1 MENFDNLGLPKPL
14 LVSLERIKFTKPT
27 PVQAATIPLALAGR
41 DVLGSAQTGTG
52 KTGAFGIPI
61 IAKLLNEEN
70 SGTALVITPTRELA
84 TQVMQALT
92 QMLGHD
98 SKIKSALLIGGD
110 PIMKQLQRLRAR
122 PELIVGTPGR
132 INDHLNRGTLDLSK
146 TDFLVL
152 DETDRMLDMG
162 FTIQID
168 EILESVPNEGRQT
181 LLFSATL
188 PSNIVRI
195 AKKYLNNPEHISIGD
210 SCAPAQNIKQDVL
223 YVDQRDKYNKLLDQL
238 NEREGSVIVFVKT
251 KIGAQRI
258 ADNLNK
264 SGHLADSIHGDL
276 RQHKRDRVINAFRK
290 QKYRIMVA
298 TDIAARGLDIPH
310 IEHVV
315 NYDLPQCPEDY
326 IHRIGRTARAGATGE
341 AICFVSPA
349 ERRMWGAIT
358 NLMDPNS
365 KKDSHFSNDRKQ
377 GRGSSSRGRSRDG
390 ERSFSSRRRDDD
402 RPSAGRRPRDG
413 ERSFSPRG
421 RDGDRP
427 SAGRRDDRSFS
438 PHRRDDRSSAGRGD
452 ERSFSPRRRDD
463 DRPSAGRR
471 DERSF
476 SPRGRDGDRPSTG
489 RRDDR
494 SSAGRGDERS
504 FSPRRRDDDRQSTGR
519 RDERSFSPRGRDGD
533 RPSTDRRSRD
543 GEKSFGSH
551 RAKNEGSRKSF
562 STKASELSGKFGNSS
577 RRDSSPRS
585 EGAKKTFKVSYKDG
599 RGQLDS

>member
-402 RPSAGRRPRDG
+402 RPSAGRRSRDG

-421 RDGDRP
+421 RER
-427 SAGRRDDRSFS
+427 
-438 PHRRDDRSSAGRGD
+438 D

-471 DERSF
+471 D
-476 SPRGRDGDRPSTG
+476 
-489 RRDDR
+489 DR
-494 SSAGRGDERS
+494 SSSGRGDERS